1 MLYFKNIEL
10 AKKYHL
16 SLGTIRNWIEAAQNG
31 RLNIALHT
39 KEGKTYIANTTSN
52 VSHIERLVIEG
63 KKFRP
68 NQRVVTPGSKFYEL
82 YNQEQIYDIV
92 TNLTAH
98 REIPLQYNYFDGGAD
113 TWDGYSQR
121 LLKDDT
127 PNTLRSTIH
136 LIDSNLDSLD
146 RLLAGRRKVNIIDLG
161 AGNALPVRGLLT
173 HLLKRGVL
181 NRYIAIDISADM
193 LEIARR
199 NVGKW
204 FGDKVAM
211 ETYVRDIGYDH
222 FRDLVVEDYLAE
234 EEVPLNLVL
243 LLGGTLS
250 NFRTPDDVLRVIRTG
265 MMPDDLLMHSLKL
278 DTPHARLHFNFSD
291 KSDGRPS
298 SKQLGAHVLSQLGV
312 DESCYELEAYFDEQ
326 LMARFI
332 NARLKTALTVQLTFG
347 GTTRYIELNKDET
360 IVLHRV
366 WHRNALDV
374 VDLFARSGFD
384 LLQASQ
390 TKDHEFL
397 LTISD
402 IRLK

>member
-1 MLYFKNIEL
+1 MLYFKNVEL
-10 AKKYHL
+10 SKKYHV
-16 SLGTIRNWIEAAQNG
+16 SLGTIRNWIEAAQAG
-31 RLNIALHT
+31 RLDLALHI
-39 KEGKTYIANTTSN
+39 KDKKAYIANTATN
-52 VSHIERLVIEG
+52 VSNIERLVEGG

-68 NQRVVTPGSKFYEL
+68 NQKVVAPSQKFYEL
-82 YNQEQIYDIV
+82 YTQEQIYDIM

-113 TWDGYSQR
+113 TWDEYSQH
-121 LLKDDT
+121 LLDDNT
-127 PNTLRSTIH
+127 PNTLKSTIE
-136 LIDSNLDSLD
+136 LIDTNLGSLD
-146 RLLAGRRKVNIIDLG
+146 RLLAGRKKVNIIDLG
-161 AGNALPVRGLLT
+161 SGNAWPVKGLLN

-193 LEIARR
+193 LAIAER
-199 NVGKW
+199 NVKDW
-204 FGDKVAM
+204 FGDKVNM

-222 FRDLVVEDYLAE
+222 FRDLVVDDYLEGSEA
-234 EEVPLNLVL
+234 PLNIVL

-278 DTPHARLHFNFSD
+278 DTPHARLHFNFSG
-291 KSDGRPS
+291 KSNNPS
-298 SKQLGAHVLSQLGV
+298 STQQLGTHVLEHLGI
-312 DESCYELEAYFDEQ
+312 DESCYDLEAYFDEQ

-332 NARLKTALTVQLTFG
+332 SAKLKTAITIQFNFG
-347 GTTRYIELNKDET
+347 DSTRTIELNKDEA
-360 IVLHRV
+360 IMLHRV

-374 VDLFARSGFD
+374 VSQFARSGFD